1 MEEEEM
7 GGLVEAAAA
16 NPPPRMAGAERV
28 NIYMA
33 ERSRV
38 RAMHT
43 LLYL

>member
-7 GGLVEAAAA
+7 GGWEGAAAA
-16 NPPPRMAGAERV
+16 PPRMAGAERV
-28 NIYMA
+28 NIYMV